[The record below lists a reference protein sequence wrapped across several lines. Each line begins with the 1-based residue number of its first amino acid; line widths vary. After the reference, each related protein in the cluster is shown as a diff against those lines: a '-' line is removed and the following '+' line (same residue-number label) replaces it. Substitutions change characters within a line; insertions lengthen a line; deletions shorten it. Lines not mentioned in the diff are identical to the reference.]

1 MSARDATTPKRRG
14 HPPVDP
20 WHSTPS
26 VRAGLPTDRA
36 AWLAIVLPV
45 MDAGKSHPDV
55 ARLLAEMGHQV
66 GERQVMLWHRKLS
79 EMQAAGALPER
90 TRPLPE
96 RRAGWREG
104 MPLPSPEK
112 AAEGG
117 RKGAQTKAREKREKA
132 RKGPRKGGKGRAMQ

>member
-1 MSARDATTPKRRG
+1 MSDRAVRACAPPKRRG

-36 AWLAIVLPV
+36 AWLALVLPV
-45 MDAGKSHPDV
+45 IDAGKSHPDV
-55 ARLLAEMGHQV
+55 ARLLEESGHKVSQSA
-66 GERQVMLWHRKLS
+66 VMLWHRKLS
-79 EMQAAGALPER
+79 EMQTAGTLPER
-90 TRPLPE
+90 STPLPE

-104 MPLPSPEK
+104 MPLPTAEK

-117 RKGAQTKAREKREKA
+117 RKGAQTKAREKRKGA
-132 RKGPRKGGKGRAMQ
+132 RKGPGKGGKK